1 MDYVAGIDLGTSSV
15 KVVLMDAA
23 GHIAGS
29 AGGSYSIQM
38 PQLGWAEQDP
48 ENWWTAT
55 KDALK
60 VVMSCS
66 GIHGTQIKGIGFS
79 GQMRGGHDGGGRDRM
94 VHIRPGSGERRC
106 PFGRYAGG
114 AYS

>member
-15 KVVLMDAA
+15 KVVLMDTA

-94 VHIRPGSGERRC
+94 VHML
-106 PFGRYAGG
+106 
-114 AYS
+114 